1 MKQPNKAPRAN
12 IAAPKGTATP
22 KRIKKTRAE
31 LDLEARNR
39 KRQKKHSGN
48 RSGARINVEGSN
60 KKGQI
65 QTQEKDPRIG
75 SKVPVPLVI
84 ENKVKVRPITKS
96 VANKPTEKTEAR
108 PHLTPEEELSRLE
121 NDVRLDTL
129 LDCLDNGEVL
139 SKADQAYVDLTLDRI
154 DALMEQL
161 GIELGDDEDDE
172 EPEEKQ
178 EDILQLL
185 KRGNPKDIF

>member
-22 KRIKKTRAE
+22 KRRRKTRDE
-31 LDLEARNR
+31 LDAEARDR

-48 RSGARINVEGSN
+48 HSGARTNVEGSN
-60 KKGQI
+60 KKGHS
-65 QTQEKDPRIG
+65 QTQEKDPRVG

-84 ENKVKVRPITKS
+84 ESQVKAKS
-96 VANKPTEKTEAR
+96 MPKPVEKNVVKPR
-108 PHLTPEEELSRLE
+108 LTPEEELAKLE
-121 NDVRLDTL
+121 NDERLDAL
-129 LDCLDNGEVL
+129 LDRLDNDEVL
-139 SKADQAYVDLTLDRI
+139 NKEDQAYVDLTLDRI

-161 GIELGDDEDDE
+161 GIELGDDEDDVE
-172 EPEEKQ
+172 REEKQ

-185 KRGNPKDIF
+185 KRGNPKDTF